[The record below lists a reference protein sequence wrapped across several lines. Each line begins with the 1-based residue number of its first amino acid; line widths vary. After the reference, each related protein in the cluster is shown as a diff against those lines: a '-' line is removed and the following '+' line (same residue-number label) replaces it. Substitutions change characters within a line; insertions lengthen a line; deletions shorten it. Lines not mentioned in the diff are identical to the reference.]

1 MNYDKEV
8 PDFLGGL
15 GDMLPADV
23 LKKVV
28 ELLEQLRRADKDHQ
42 GSTVF
47 IYAPGSQYVETVQ
60 NQYLYPAPSPAPYR
74 GGESTVG
81 GKPAPYRGG
90 ESTMGEHAYDR
101 GGESTGG
108 GKPAPHRV
116 GESMVGGK
124 PAYDRSGESTVG
136 GKPANDRSGEL
147 VVEERIRRCIGLLMA
162 ERYGNE
168 PLFNLQGH
176 WQAVYRIL
184 VDKGYCRDSDFD
196 GFDAFIRRVM
206 PEEVNKPYKKDSV
219 RNINKTSFNKPFD
232 RWRYD
237 PDDYGTRK
245 PFERMVA
252 IARRFK
258 EILEEIDL

>member
-1 MNYDKEV
+1 MAASSRIRQRIRGHWWLSPWQPV
-8 PDFLGGL
+8 R
-15 GDMLPADV
+15 GDSP
-23 LKKVV
+23 
-28 ELLEQLRRADKDHQ
+28 EP
-42 GSTVF
+42 VF
-47 IYAPGSQYVETVQ
+47 IPRPRSAEGRLQGK
-60 NQYLYPAPSPAPYR
+60 NPAPYR
-74 GGESTVG
+74 GGEST
-81 GKPAPYRGG
+81 KG
-90 ESTMGEHAYDR
+90 ET
-101 GGESTGG
+101 
-108 GKPAPHRV
+108 
-116 GESMVGGK
+116 
-124 PAYDRSGESTVG
+124 AYDRSGESTMG